1 MLAPFQNEPLRGFSG
16 SYEEGE
22 QDEKDEK
29 DQKKRAEAY
38 RLALAEVRRRLGSHQ
53 PLIIGGEKVDT
64 GERIASLNPARPA
77 ELIGTVAV
85 AGPAQID
92 AAFEAAWEAFPEWA
106 ACPVAERAAASV
118 RLASQLRRRKLELAA
133 WETLEAS
140 KNWSEAEADVAEA
153 IDFCEYYAR
162 QVLEWARPVPIT
174 PFPGEINESWL
185 QPLGAGAVISPWNFP
200 LAILVGM
207 TMGPVAAGNTVVLKP
222 SSNTPIMAAAF
233 LEAAAAAGIPDGS
246 LISCREPAARMGD
259 YLVDDIRCRFID
271 FTGSKEVGIGIGR
284 RAAPGPPWPALGE
297 AGFPGNG
304 GQGRHG
310 GG

>member
-1 MLAPFQNEPLRGFSG
+1 MLAPFQNEPLPGFSG
-16 SYEEGE
+16 P
-22 QDEKDEK
+22 DEKDEK
-29 DQKKRAEAY
+29 DEKDKKDQTKRAEAY
-38 RLALAEVRRRLGSHQ
+38 RLALAEVRRRLGSHK
-53 PLIIGGEKVDT
+53 PLLIGGEKVDT
-64 GERIASLNPARPA
+64 GERIESLNPAKPA

-92 AAFEAAWEAFPEWA
+92 AAFEAAWGAFPEWA
-106 ACPVAERAAASV
+106 ACPVAERAAATV
-118 RLASQLRRRKLELAA
+118 RLASELRRRKLELAA

-174 PFPGEINESWL
+174 PYPGEINESWL

-222 SSNTPIMAAAF
+222 SSNTPIIAAVF
-233 LEAAAAAGIPDGS
+233 LRRWPRPASLTGS
-246 LISCREPAARMGD
+246 LISFREPAARW
-259 YLVDDIRCRFID
+259 VIIWWIIF
-271 FTGSKEVGIGIGR
+271 
-284 RAAPGPPWPALGE
+284 AAALSTSPVPRKWGL
-297 AGFPGNG
+297 AS
-304 GQGRHG
+304 G
-310 GG
+310 GGPHKSILASSG